1 MAQSKVRDL
10 TVIIPAKNE
19 SASVSSLVT
28 ELVALE
34 VVAEVIVVD
43 DGSTDATGELA
54 AREGARV
61 VRHDKSRGN
70 GAAIKSGARASE
82 TDWLVFM
89 DADGQHRP
97 QDIPLLVD
105 CAEKGHHDM
114 VVGSRNRQGQA
125 SLARHAANGFYNWF
139 ASLVT
144 GDEILDLTS
153 GFRLVRRDCFV
164 EFLHLLP
171 NHFSYPTTI
180 TMSLLRAGYSV
191 AFEPVTVLQ
200 RDGKSHIKPLKDGLR
215 FLIIIFKIATLYA
228 PLKVFVPIAVLH
240 FVLGLAR
247 YAWTYATM
255 GTFTNMSALLM
266 VTGVQIFLIG
276 LVSEQIST
284 LMYKDSGKQR

>member
-1 MAQSKVRDL
+1 MTPVKIADL

-19 SASVSSLVT
+19 SASIAGLVRQ
-28 ELVALE
+28 LVAMDP
-34 VVAEVIVVD
+34 VAQVIVVD
-43 DGSTDATGELA
+43 DGSDDGTGALAQDA
-54 AREGARV
+54 GARV
-61 VRHDKSRGN
+61 VRHEKSRGN
-70 GAAIKSGARASE
+70 GAAIKSGARAAE

-97 QDIPLLVD
+97 EDIPLLIG
-105 CAEKGHHDM
+105 CAEQGRHDM
-114 VVGSRNRQGQA
+114 VVGSRNRKGQA

-139 ASLVT
+139 ASIVT
-144 GDEILDLTS
+144 GDDILDLTS
-153 GFRLVRRDCFV
+153 GFRLVRRECFL

-200 RDGKSHIKPLKDGLR
+200 RDGKSHIKPIRDGLR

-228 PLKVFVPIAVLH
+228 PLKVFVPIAALH
-240 FVLGLAR
+240 FALGLAR

-284 LMYKDSGKQR
+284 LMYKDAGRQR